1 MLIDQFGR
9 VHNYLRI
16 SLTERCNLRCFYCM
30 PAEGIQL
37 SPKENIMTADEI
49 ETIAKTFVS
58 MGVDKIRL
66 TGGEPLVRKDFED
79 VATRLGKLPVSLAIT
94 TNGVLIDQYLDVLIK
109 NKITK
114 INISLDTLQKEKFNT
129 ITLRNYFDR
138 VTNNIELLLAN
149 GIIPKINVVV
159 IKGVNDQEIPHFIE
173 LTKDKGLTVQFIEYM
188 PFNGNKW
195 DLSKCVS
202 LQEIIGITKDYFGES
217 NLIKIDD
224 EKNATSKGY
233 KIRDFAGKFGVIS
246 TVTNP
251 FCDSCNRMRLTA
263 NGKMKNCLFSGG
275 EADILG
281 ALRRGDDIEKLIAMN
296 VYNKKQ
302 QRGGIDNF
310 SDEEGQILS
319 EKNRSMILIGG

>member
-9 VHNYLRI
+9 KHNYLRI

-37 SPKENIMTADEI
+37 SPKENIMTANEI

-79 VATRLGKLPVSLAIT
+79 VANRLGKLPVSLAIT
-94 TNGVLIDQYLDVLIK
+94 TNGVLIDHYLDVLKK
-109 NKITK
+109 NKIHK
-114 INISLDTLQKEKFNT
+114 INISLDTLQPEKFNT
-129 ITLRNYFDR
+129 ITLRNYFEK

-149 GIIPKINVVV
+149 NIIPKINVVV
-159 IKGVNDQEIPHFIE
+159 IKGTNDNEIPYFIE
-173 LTKDKGLTVQFIEYM
+173 LTKNKPVTVQFIEYM

-195 DLSKCVS
+195 DASKCVS
-202 LQEIIGITKDYFGES
+202 LKEITNVAESYFGKE
-217 NLIKIDD
+217 NVIKIKD
-224 EKNATSKGY
+224 ETNATSKSYIIKNFKGQ
-233 KIRDFAGKFGVIS
+233 FGIIS

-275 EADILG
+275 EADILS
-281 ALRRGDDIEKLIAMN
+281 ALRRGENIEKLIAIN
-296 VYNKKQ
+296 VFNKSK
-302 QRGGIDNF
+302 QRGGIKNF
-310 SDEEGQILS
+310 NNKEGQLLS